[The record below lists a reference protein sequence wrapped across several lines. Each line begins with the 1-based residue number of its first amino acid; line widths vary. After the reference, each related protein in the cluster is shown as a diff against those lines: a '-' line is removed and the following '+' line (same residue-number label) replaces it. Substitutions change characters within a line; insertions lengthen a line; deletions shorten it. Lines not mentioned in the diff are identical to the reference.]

1 MKSANI
7 KLVQDYLR
15 GNRARIISFLSE
27 LTEIE
32 SPSTVPESQIEIRNR
47 IAQELQNF
55 GMKIIR
61 VPGRTSGG
69 MLYASPEKR
78 GHNRL
83 TQMIIGHYDT
93 VWPIGT
99 IENMPFRIDGS
110 KIFGPGIYDM
120 KAGIAQAVFALETI
134 QKLGFEP
141 EIIPIIFFN
150 SDEEIGS
157 RDSTR
162 YIRKLS
168 RCMSRVFVL
177 EPSLGLEGLIKTSR
191 KGVGRFEIKVIGKA
205 AHAGLDP
212 EKGVSSILELSHII
226 QKLFALNDL
235 ERGISVNVGNIDGGL
250 RPNVIAPESKAIVDV
265 RVQSNDDG
273 ERIERQILTLKPE
286 TDGTQLQIKGGIGR
300 PAFEPTERNRS
311 LWRKAQAVAAEL
323 GIELKE
329 GLAGGASDGNTTSQY
344 TATLDGLGAVGGG
357 AHAEHEFIDID
368 KTIDRIALLTILL
381 LTPPIENL
389 VDC

>member
-15 GNRARIISFLSE
+15 GNRARIIAFLAE

-99 IENMPFRIDGS
+99 IKNMPFRIDGS

-168 RCMSRVFVL
+168 QCMSRVFVL

-300 PAFEPTERNRS
+300 PTFEPTERNRS

-357 AHAEHEFIDID
+357 AHAG
-368 KTIDRIALLTILL
+368 RR
-381 LTPPIENL
+381 
-389 VDC
+389 VDVQDFMANTVVDASH